1 LRGHERGL
9 YIWRKLRN
17 SVIKGNIIYIDGHF
31 LPYYGM
37 YPIIKGWHGVRRI
50 PMKGSYNFIG
60 VDDKFTPWIFLIRFS
75 SEDLLQKIPEIVE
88 KAKKIGHEIG
98 LSDEEIED
106 LIVIFDREG
115 YSAELYRFLDGKD
128 RKNKKRRAI
137 FISWA
142 KYYGYSKEKGK
153 GKIYIKREGVVIR
166 MRNREALIRVPNVLN
181 KLKNQDW
188 QNFEVE
194 WKGTP
199 GTRNFIYQ
207 TVETDQSDKVK
218 IRDVAPGAKTDPGG
232 AIRPKMRMR
241 REFE

>member
-1 LRGHERGL
+1 
-9 YIWRKLRN
+9 
-17 SVIKGNIIYIDGHF
+17 
-31 LPYYGM
+31 
-37 YPIIKGWHGVRRI
+37 
-50 PMKGSYNFIG
+50 MKGSYNFIG

-166 MRNREALIRVPNVLN
+166 MRNREALIRVPNVLQ
-181 KLKNQDW
+181 KLKDQNW
-188 QNFEVE
+188 QNFELE

-207 TVETDQSDKVK
+207 TVETDQSGKVK
-218 IRDVAPGAKTDPGG
+218 IRDIAPAAKTDRGG